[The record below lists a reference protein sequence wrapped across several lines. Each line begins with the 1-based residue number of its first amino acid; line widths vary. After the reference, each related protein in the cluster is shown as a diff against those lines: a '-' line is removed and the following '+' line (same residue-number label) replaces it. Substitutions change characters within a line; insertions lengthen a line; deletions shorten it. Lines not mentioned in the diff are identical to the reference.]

1 MENVEMEIRD
11 GKLIITVDMSQ
22 ELGLSKSQK
31 SMKIATTGGNVKIPH
46 TDAVIGLNVYR
57 KA

>member
-1 MENVEMEIRD
+1 MENVEMTVEGD
-11 GKLIITVDMSQ
+11 TLTITVDLSK

-31 SMKIATTGGNVKIPH
+31 SMKIGTTGGNVKIPG